1 MLNKNFK
8 KLVLLVILAFTLSG
22 TFLLT
27 PIVNAQVNVAYD
39 TPADGFDSTLQPPN
53 WHVSS
58 YWNTTAPTAVPEKLN
73 VTYNGSTFQADG
85 VTLNSSTYGYGAY
98 STSVNLIPN
107 TPYVMSGYVKATNIE
122 INPIHLDYSNK
133 GPFGFSRFD
142 EINQQSNSKTY
153 TAHLLNPLT
162 NSTDGWIKLDFHFIS
177 SSSGLTY
184 LDCNLGGYCC
194 DTKGTVEFAGLTL
207 KQDSSYK
214 TVSHSD
220 FVAAVPVSQ
229 LVDYSVS
236 DSALDSWGSK
246 LNGATQKLKELTG
259 INDSRISQIYML
271 NDTALEEETK
281 VDFAY
286 AGIPCIFSAA
296 ASNFTFHYAVNQDAV
311 EHSQL
316 HELGHTYNT
325 DHSGIWNFNDEVFAN
340 VRAAYTAVQ
349 NNIKV
354 RFWTTDTSNIPTYQ
368 GISYKQF
375 YDSKLAEYISNPTE
389 NAKGYELFA
398 TAGIYLRMVYGD
410 ASVGLPPLGWNTL
423 KTFFTN
429 GTSTSYNPTSGIY
442 LDPNRGY
449 TNDFKVFTQSLNIIA
464 QITGKSAS
472 EIANYVPNGF
482 YWNWYNNPSQ
492 YPFVSIN

>member
-1 MLNKNFK
+1 MLIKNYR
-8 KLVLLVILAFTLSG
+8 KLVLLVILVFTLSG

-27 PIVNAQVNVAYD
+27 PIVNAQVNVFND
-39 TPADGFDSTLQPPN
+39 TPVDGFDSTLQPPN

-58 YWNTTAPTAVPEKLN
+58 YWYTAAPTAVPGKLN

-85 VTLNSSTYGYGAY
+85 VTLNSDSYGYGAY
-98 STSVNLIPN
+98 STAVNLTPN
-107 TPYVMSGYVKATNIE
+107 TPYVMSGYVRATNVT
-122 INPIHLDYSNK
+122 INPSHMDNSNK

-177 SSSGLTY
+177 SQSGLTY
-184 LDCNLGGYCC
+184 LDCNLGGYSC
-194 DTKGTVEFAGLTL
+194 DSKGTVEYAGLTL

-229 LVDYSVS
+229 LVNYSVS

-259 INDSRISQIYML
+259 SNLGVSQIYML

-296 ASNFTFHYAVNQDAV
+296 ASNFTLHYAVNQDAV

-325 DHSGIWNFNDEVFAN
+325 DHNRIWNFNDEVFAN
-340 VRAAYTAVQ
+340 VRATYAAVQ

-354 RFWTTDTSNIPTYQ
+354 DFATSDPSNIQSYQ
-368 GISYKQF
+368 GMSYKQS
-375 YDSKLAEYISNPTE
+375 YDAKLAEYISNPTE
-389 NAKGYELFA
+389 NTNGYELFA
-398 TAGIYLRMVYGD
+398 MADIYLRMVYGD

-482 YWNWYNNPSQ
+482 YWNWYNYPSQ
-492 YPFVSIN
+492 YPFTSIN